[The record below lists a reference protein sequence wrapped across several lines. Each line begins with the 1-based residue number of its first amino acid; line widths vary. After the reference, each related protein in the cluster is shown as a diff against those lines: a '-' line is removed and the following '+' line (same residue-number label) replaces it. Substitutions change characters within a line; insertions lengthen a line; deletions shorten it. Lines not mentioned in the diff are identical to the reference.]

1 MNSSAVNNCTKPTLN
16 FELADC
22 SSMQSSKSEQ
32 KIGVSQS
39 SFNTVLEVRACF
51 DWPINED
58 LVRSWP

>member
-22 SSMQSSKSEQ
+22 SNMQSSKSEQ
-32 KIGVSQS
+32 KIGVKAAS
-39 SFNTVLEVRACF
+39 RACF